1 MMRSAGIG
9 LLSMLLQLH
18 PKRRCLL
25 IFASWSTNCDTC
37 EFCEQLSF
45 IGDDARVHVTPI
57 TLWLATVIHFLRKL
71 GVKDPQVERSSIP
84 SKRLGGAGHDDIV
97 VRWLGG
103 EFQLIQTTDAGQ
115 QNCIHTMMV
124 LIEAY
129 VIYMN
134 GGDPPDND
142 CCWDLS
148 PLPVQTPLLRIFRL
162 PVYF

>member
-18 PKRRCLL
+18 PKRMCLL

-57 TLWLATVIHFLRKL
+57 TLWPATVIHFLRKL